1 MQWNQKEIEKNAK
14 IFKIPG
20 CGIEG
25 LAFTQL
31 LVSNLKIV
39 FNFMRGGGGMK
50 KTVLKKLVTN
60 FLIETENFKIKK

>member
-39 FNFMRGGGGMK
+39 FNFMRGGGEW
-50 KTVLKKLVTN
+50 KKLY
-60 FLIETENFKIKK
+60 